1 MCDRIRLSEFFFVWK
16 TKMLQLYE
24 RKRNNCNKKRKAKNE
39 KKYVIENKEKISLKT
54 RCFLGKMQ
62 KAGNINKV
70 GTGIA
75 LKINRIIC

>member
-1 MCDRIRLSEFFFVWK
+1 
-16 TKMLQLYE
+16 MLQ
-24 RKRNNCNKKRKAKNE
+24 KMK
-39 KKYVIENKEKISLKT
+39 KEKISLKT
-54 RCFLGKMQ
+54 RCFLGKIQ

>member
-1 MCDRIRLSEFFFVWK
+1 MKKSATIATKKGRQK
-16 TKMLQLYE
+16 TRKNMLQ
-24 RKRNNCNKKRKAKNE
+24 KMK
-39 KKYVIENKEKISLKT
+39 KEKISLKT
-54 RCFLGKMQ
+54 RCFLGKIQ